1 MASGDASQA
10 PRYRVGIVGCGEVA
24 RQFHA
29 PAFAAQP
36 DFTIVGCVSRRLE
49 SAHALARGYNA
60 ATYPTTEAL
69 IEAADPDLV
78 VVTTHEAARL
88 DPLEVSLGAQRH
100 LFVEKPLYAH
110 EGQDRIT
117 VDDYRSARAALEV
130 WDRQRSTF
138 GINFNYRTMPHMQR
152 MRADIVDGVLG
163 EILSVNACAHLA
175 CWSHVIDLVQW
186 WLGEIVTVS
195 ALIST
200 RGERLDR
207 ICTVSFPTGV
217 VGSLEGAAGV
227 FERKS
232 LLRVQVR
239 GSLARGVVEG
249 VNGSYRR
256 LRESSDALIEEWPC
270 PDVAGDYYS
279 DSFARSIGGYCT
291 ALRAGAPPPVSA
303 DDGLSE
309 LAVEA
314 AVHRSATSGRPVQ
327 VASI

>member
-1 MASGDASQA
+1 
-10 PRYRVGIVGCGEVA
+10 
-24 RQFHA
+24 
-29 PAFAAQP
+29 
-36 DFTIVGCVSRRLE
+36 
-49 SAHALARGYNA
+49 
-60 ATYPTTEAL
+60 
-69 IEAADPDLV
+69 
-78 VVTTHEAARL
+78 
-88 DPLEVSLGAQRH
+88 
-100 LFVEKPLYAH
+100 
-110 EGQDRIT
+110 
-117 VDDYRSARAALEV
+117 
-130 WDRQRSTF
+130 
-138 GINFNYRTMPHMQR
+138 MQR

-217 VGSLEGAAGV
+217 VGSLEGAAGI

-256 LRESSDALIEEWPC
+256 LRESSDA
-270 PDVAGDYYS
+270 
-279 DSFARSIGGYCT
+279 RSRNGRALTSPEIIIRIPSRAQSAVI
-291 ALRAGAPPPVSA
+291 ALRCERELRHLLAPMTAFPNSRSRLPSTVRQRV
-303 DDGLSE
+303 
-309 LAVEA
+309 AV
-314 AVHRSATSGRPVQ
+314 RYR
-327 VASI
+327 